1 MLLSQYFS
9 PDLLGQNL
17 GTSKNLNLIKLP
29 NFQTYLNFEGSSL
42 LTINS
47 YIVLRGVHQDKRRI
61 IRRDLLRR
69 EEEEEISRTRSSGE
83 VELVGGSRWEG
94 IIIKK

>member
-1 MLLSQYFS
+1 M
-9 PDLLGQNL
+9 
-17 GTSKNLNLIKLP
+17 
-29 NFQTYLNFEGSSL
+29 
-42 LTINS
+42 
-47 YIVLRGVHQDKRRI
+47 LRGVHQDKRRI